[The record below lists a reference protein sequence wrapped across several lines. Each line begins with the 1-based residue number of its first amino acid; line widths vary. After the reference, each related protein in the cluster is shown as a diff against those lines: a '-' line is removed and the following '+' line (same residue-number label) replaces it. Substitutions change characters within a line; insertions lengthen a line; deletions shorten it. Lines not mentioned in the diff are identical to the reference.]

1 MDSNPAGEYN
11 EGTAMTRVL
20 VLYAQPSDSTAFERY
35 YFETHVP
42 IAKKIPGL
50 RSYQVSA
57 RSPGVIAGDQPPYL
71 VTELSFDNEAA
82 VQAALKSP
90 EGQATAS
97 DLANFAR
104 AGVTILTYDVKEV

>member
-1 MDSNPAGEYN
+1 
-11 EGTAMTRVL
+11 MTRVL

-35 YFETHVP
+35 YFDTHVP

-50 RSYQVSA
+50 RSYQVST

-97 DLANFAR
+97 DLAKFAR
-104 AGVTILTYDVKEV
+104 AVVNILTYDVKDV